1 MSTANSSTKRSEM
14 RWGSPRLVA
23 SIFLFL
29 SLQLTETWNGEA
41 LLAPEDG
48 NAIEELRVAFNLTEF
63 ANGDPCSNNTD
74 NWITCSNSTKSARVL
89 TIGLKNLNLTG
100 TLPQALTRLR
110 FLREV
115 NLGYNK
121 FRGVV
126 PDLRNL
132 THLEILDL
140 SENNFTGPIP
150 NTTFF
155 PNITQL
161 ILSGCNF
168 TGGIPPSLFK
178 NKNLQKLRLDN
189 SPLRGPVPNLNGISN
204 IKELYLGQT
213 QLVGRIPR
221 SLENLTRATH
231 FEIKTN
237 PGITG
242 PLPDLNK
249 MPSVQYWD
257 SSQCGLSGRL
267 PELKNALSL
276 KGLQLWNNNFSGSI
290 PPLLFKHVDLQW
302 LNLYGNPLL
311 TGEIPDVSGLESVE
325 VFSAYDCDLTGP
337 LPSFQNTTKLRFL
350 NLWNNRLTEFASDL
364 RNLSTLCIVDVRNNS
379 IKGTLPDLPPSSIQ
393 EKTPDHFVQKL
404 KFSNNSF
411 SGEIPLSWN
420 NLTWLEE
427 ITVNTNNLSGELRSE
442 MIGNMRNLRILDV
455 RSNNF
460 SGTIPKEI
468 GDLNDLYFLDLR
480 NNGFTGDVPESL
492 LFLPNLTQVLLD
504 NNNFKTLPKSLITRF
519 GLNITYSN
527 NPNLILIPEEDK
539 KGVPPGAI
547 VGIVAGVC
555 AVLAVTLLLLCL
567 YRRKKNG
574 NSFATDQIPKTA
586 TGFTWKEIKSMTS
599 DNKTLIG
606 KGGFGAV
613 YYGKLMDGEE
623 VAVKIRSADSKQG
636 SAEFLNE
643 VRLLCKLHHRNL
655 VRLIGYCL
663 EGREQVLVYDYMSQG
678 SLANHLYPSDSSE
691 ATTDA
696 STTVPRKT
704 QDLDWRTRL
713 EIAVD
718 AARGIEYLH
727 KDCDPPIIHR
737 DMKSSNIL
745 LGDKLQA
752 KIADLGISKQVPDS
766 YDPDQ
771 VGSTMNGVSTAIKG
785 TFGYL
790 DPEYFARRKLTTKSD
805 VYSFGVVLLEIVTG
819 KRPFTLDFPGSEDT
833 NLIDWVKNA
842 VDMGVID
849 SVVDRRLK
857 GGYSPEGMEK
867 VIVCALAA
875 VNPSG
880 GERPDMAQIINTLNE
895 ALLFEGRS
903 IYTVK
908 KVYHMEKTDPAVM
921 DDMRVESMDHS
932 HVSFPN
938 HSRGSTT

>member
-1 MSTANSSTKRSEM
+1 M

-204 IKELYLGQT
+204 IKE
-213 QLVGRIPR
+213 
-221 SLENLTRATH
+221 

-325 VFSAYDCDLTGP
+325 VL
-337 LPSFQNTTKLRFL
+337 
-350 NLWNNRLTEFASDL
+350 
-364 RNLSTLCIVDVRNNS
+364 DVRNNS

-427 ITVNTNNLSGELRSE
+427 ITVNTNNLSGELRGE
-442 MIGNMRNLRILDV
+442 MIGNMRNLRI
-455 RSNNF
+455 
-460 SGTIPKEI
+460 
-468 GDLNDLYFLDLR
+468 LDLR